1 MHFTVHGDTLSAIHE
16 AAIKQTADFLEL
28 DDPGSIDS
36 HADIEINVE
45 DLQDSEKK
53 YQATI
58 YVRIKK

>member
-1 MHFTVHGDTLSAIHE
+1 MHFTIHGDTLSAIHA
-16 AAIKQTADFLEL
+16 AAIEQTAAFLEL
-28 DDPGSIDS
+28 PDASSIDS